1 MRKLKWQLQ
10 ANIDERFNGN
20 IIISF
25 ENRLKNNTT
34 KECVIV
40 RKKGSK
46 VAPLVWFDTI
56 VDMYKECSSIDDII
70 DYLVK
75 LTTQTPPFDI
85 DALDFT
91 KESLQQ
97 NLRLMLIS
105 SEHNAELLKEVPYV
119 AIPNTDFVAIMKY
132 DCGHSYVVRIT
143 NNLVK
148 QTTDVTVSEMF
159 EFAFEN
165 LAMQKIIFRP
175 LSEVIDEPDCD
186 CIPLYVLQAAD
197 LSIGATIILKPGCLD
212 YVRNAVGD
220 FYILP
225 SSISE
230 VIILPK
236 YEATQNVQKL
246 VDIVRSI
253 NEELVLPE
261 DRLSDNIY
269 EYDGE
274 LRMVE
279 VSDYE

>member
-25 ENRLKNNTT
+25 ENRVTNNTT

-46 VAPLVWFDTI
+46 IAPLVWFDTI
-56 VDMYKECSSIDDII
+56 VDMYNECSSIDDII
-70 DYLVK
+70 DYLVQ
-75 LTTQTPPFDI
+75 LTTKTPPI
-85 DALDFT
+85 DTSALKLT
-91 KESLQQ
+91 KESLQK
-97 NLRLMLIS
+97 NLRLMLVS
-105 SEHNAELLKEVPYV
+105 SENNDELLKRVPYV
-119 AIPNTDFVAIMKY
+119 NIPNTDLVALMKY
-132 DCGHSYVVRIT
+132 DCGHSYVVYIT
-143 NNLVK
+143 NELVERV
-148 QTTDVTVSEMF
+148 TDVSISEMF

-165 LAMQKIIFRP
+165 LSAQKIIFRP

-186 CIPLYVLQAAD
+186 FIPLYVLHAGD
-197 LSIGATIILKPGCLD
+197 ISTGATVILKPGCLD

-225 SSISE
+225 SSVAE
-230 VIILPK
+230 VMILPK
-236 YEATQNVQKL
+236 YNSTQNVQVL

-253 NEELVLPE
+253 NEEMVQPE
-261 DRLSDNIY
+261 DRLSNNIY

-279 VSDYE
+279 VSAYE

>member
-1 MRKLKWQLQ
+1 MRKLKWQLK

-25 ENRLKNNTT
+25 ENRVRNNTT

-56 VDMYKECSSIDDII
+56 VDMYNNCSSVDAII

-75 LTTQTPPFDI
+75 LTTQDPPFDPEKVE
-85 DALDFT
+85 FT
-91 KESLQQ
+91 KEALQQ

-105 SEHNAELLKEVPYV
+105 SEHNTELMKTVPYV
-119 AIPNTDFVAIMKY
+119 SVPDTDLIVIMKY
-132 DCGHSYVVRIT
+132 DCGQGYIVTIT
-143 NNLVK
+143 NELMR
-148 QTTDVTVSEMF
+148 QSIDISVSEMF
-159 EFAFEN
+159 EIAFKN
-165 LAMQKIIFRP
+165 LAEQKIIFRS
-175 LSEVIDEPDCD
+175 LAEVIDEPECD
-186 CIPLYVLQAAD
+186 SMPLYVLQAGFI
-197 LSIGATIILKPGCLD
+197 SIGAAIILKPGCLD
-212 YVRNAVGD
+212 YVRNAIGD

-225 SSISE
+225 SSVCE
-230 VIILPK
+230 VLVLSK
-236 YEATQNVQKL
+236 YYVGVNVKKL
-246 VDIVRSI
+246 IDIVRTI
-253 NEELVLPE
+253 NQETVLPE

-279 VSDYE
+279 VNAYE